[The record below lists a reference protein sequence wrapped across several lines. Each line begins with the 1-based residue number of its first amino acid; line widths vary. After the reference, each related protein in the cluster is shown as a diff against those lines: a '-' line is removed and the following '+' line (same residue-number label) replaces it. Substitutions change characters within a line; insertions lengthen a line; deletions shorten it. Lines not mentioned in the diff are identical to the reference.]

1 MLPILTVAQVVE
13 LEISLDETK
22 EQYATVV
29 KASNTKAQDKKMAFL
44 TRNLDQLVGIQKQLV
59 EQNAALKKDVS
70 LAERKLL
77 ARNERIQGLEVLL
90 QDAQAKMDNQNARF
104 NGQMEEVRK
113 RLAEAKGKLG
123 AMNYGALL
131 IACIAAEGNRTNGG
145 LLSSFG
151 RLAKPIRGQGDVAL
165 PQ

>member
-1 MLPILTVAQVVE
+1 M
-13 LEISLDETK
+13 
-22 EQYATVV
+22 
-29 KASNTKAQDKKMAFL
+29 
-44 TRNLDQLVGIQKQLV
+44 
-59 EQNAALKKDVS
+59 S

-90 QDAQAKMDNQNARF
+90 QDAQAKMDNQNTRF

-113 RLAEAKGKLG
+113 RLAEAKGMSPRVNSSVQLTWRV
-123 AMNYGALL
+123 
-131 IACIAAEGNRTNGG
+131 AAEGNRANGG